1 MKLDRGGGGIASWIL
16 ELLILYY
23 VNFTSTT
30 KKMNFSSLSN
40 IFNIVVASIT
50 CTHHYSVEEEVNG

>member
-1 MKLDRGGGGIASWIL
+1 MNMLNSTKLLTL

-30 KKMNFSSLSN
+30 TKWIFHHFLT
-40 IFNIVVASIT
+40 FNIAVAFIT